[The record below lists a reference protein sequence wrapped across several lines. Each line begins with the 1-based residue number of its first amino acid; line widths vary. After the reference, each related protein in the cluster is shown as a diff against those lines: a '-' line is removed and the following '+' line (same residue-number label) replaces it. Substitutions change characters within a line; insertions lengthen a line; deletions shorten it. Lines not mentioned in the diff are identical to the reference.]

1 MDGSVPFGSRDYLVF
16 LGLLTLGRGMD
27 LLSTVVATPRLLLEA
42 NPIVRRLGW
51 RWSLLVNVGACA
63 GFAFWPLP
71 AVIITTTSLLVA
83 ARNFEWAWLMRSMGE
98 EAYQAFIGDRLAET
112 PRSLLFL
119 SLFGQT
125 FLVGLVGLG
134 LVVFTEGQFWGF
146 ATGAGMLG
154 YAGAVFVYS
163 GLSVWRRRG
172 RRGC

>member
-1 MDGSVPFGSRDYLVF
+1 MDGSVAFGSRDYLVF
-16 LGLLTLGRGMD
+16 LGVLTLGRGMD
-27 LLSTVVATPRLLLEA
+27 MLSTLVATPHLLLEA
-42 NPIVRRLGW
+42 NPLVRRLGW
-51 RWSLLVNVGACA
+51 RWSLLLNVAACL
-63 GFAFWPLP
+63 GFALWPLP

-98 EAYQAFIGDRLAET
+98 EGYQAFIADRLAET
-112 PRSLLFL
+112 PRNLLFL

-154 YAGAVFVYS
+154 YAGAVFLYG
-163 GLSVWRRRG
+163 GLSVWRRR
-172 RRGC
+172 RR